1 MSPVRLDSHTGRT
14 LGVSHRPEKPMKAK
28 FWSLASV
35 IAALVATAAT
45 AAGPPPARTTDE
57 CSTGIDAGVPG
68 CVSRQGQ
75 MRNVPPDERR
85 LVTLA
90 CPERAPYFW
99 NWSSDG
105 SVGMFVTLSK
115 VRKRAEDG
123 RAGAAEF
130 VVHNQ
135 GIKLGS
141 AAVFL
146 GCSKTVA
153 RVQSRMTANGSLR
166 IRTSD

>member
-1 MSPVRLDSHTGRT
+1 
-14 LGVSHRPEKPMKAK
+14 MKAK
-28 FWSLASV
+28 VRSLAPIV
-35 IAALVATAAT
+35 AVLVATAAI
-45 AAGPPPARTTDE
+45 AAGPPPAQTTDE

-68 CVSRQGQ
+68 CVSRQGP
-75 MRNVPPDERR
+75 MRNVPPDRKR
-85 LVTLA
+85 LIALT

-105 SVGMFVTLSK
+105 SVGMFVTLFK
-115 VRKRAEDG
+115 VQKRAEDG
-123 RAGAAEF
+123 RAGGAEF
-130 VVHNQ
+130 IVHNQ

-141 AAVFL
+141 AVVSL

-166 IRTSD
+166 IKTSD